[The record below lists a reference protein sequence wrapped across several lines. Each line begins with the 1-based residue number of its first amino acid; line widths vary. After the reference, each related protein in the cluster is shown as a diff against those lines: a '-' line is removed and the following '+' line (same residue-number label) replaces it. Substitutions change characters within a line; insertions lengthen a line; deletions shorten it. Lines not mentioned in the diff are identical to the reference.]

1 MTRTFLGL
9 GSDTGDRIKNL
20 SDALAH
26 IEKSIG
32 KTIRSSSVYETEP
45 WGFESEMKFLNQVVE
60 VETELNPSGLLGRIL
75 RIEAE
80 MGRLRDRTG
89 YSSRIIDV
97 DILFYKDEIIDYAS
111 LQIPHPR
118 LHERKFVLVPL
129 NEIAP
134 DLIHPVYNKKICI
147 LLKECKDESEVVIF

>member
-9 GSDTGDRIKNL
+9 GSDTGDRVKNL

-32 KTIRSSSVYETEP
+32 KIIRNSSVYETEP

-60 VETELNPSGLLGRIL
+60 VETVLSPSGLLGRIL

-80 MGRLRDRTG
+80 LGRLRTG
-89 YSSRIIDV
+89 SGYTSRIIDI
-97 DILFYKDEIIDYAS
+97 DILLYGNDIINEGS
-111 LQIPHPR
+111 LIVPHPR
-118 LHERKFVLVPL
+118 FHERKFVLVPL